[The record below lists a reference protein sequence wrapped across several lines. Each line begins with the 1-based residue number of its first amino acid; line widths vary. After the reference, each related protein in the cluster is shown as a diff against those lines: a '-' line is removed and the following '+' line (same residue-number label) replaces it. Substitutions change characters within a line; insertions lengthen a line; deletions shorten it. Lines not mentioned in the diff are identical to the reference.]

1 MKKTDARRSEANMA
15 GMGHTDSAKGA
26 GTARAPRATRIRTCI
41 ACRKSAGKHELCR
54 VVRTPGGAVELD
66 ASGKA
71 PGRGAYVC
79 YDGDC
84 FSNACKRRL
93 FAQRLRCKIDKACY
107 ERLESSFAA
116 ACARRRTRQV
126 GMV

>member
-1 MKKTDARRSEANMA
+1 MKRTDARRSEADMA
-15 GMGHTDSAKGA
+15 GMGHTDSAKGVGA
-26 GTARAPRATRIRTCI
+26 ARAPHPTRVRTCI

-54 VVRTPGGAVELD
+54 VVRTPDGAVELD

-93 FAQRLRCKIDKACY
+93 FAPRLRCKIDKACY

>member
-1 MKKTDARRSEANMA
+1 MVN
-15 GMGHTDSAKGA
+15 GA
-26 GTARAPRATRIRTCI
+26 GTRRAPHAIRVRTCI
-41 ACRKSAGKHELCR
+41 ACRKRAGKHELCR
-54 VVRTPGGAVELD
+54 VVRTPAGAVELD
-66 ASGKA
+66 ISGKA

-79 YDGDC
+79 YEGEC

-93 FAQRLRCKIDKACY
+93 FPARLKCKIDKACY